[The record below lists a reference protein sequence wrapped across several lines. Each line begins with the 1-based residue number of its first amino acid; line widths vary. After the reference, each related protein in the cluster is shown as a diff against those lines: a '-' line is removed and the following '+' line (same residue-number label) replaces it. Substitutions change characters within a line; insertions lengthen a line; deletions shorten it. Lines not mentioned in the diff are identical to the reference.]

1 MDNRIDPRDVD
12 FVGVDPSSGQL
23 ECPAVWRDHQ
33 THGFYQ
39 QGKLV
44 TDPEILARLA
54 ADVPLG
60 IDEAVVWQP
69 DRLAPT
75 LAEASNG
82 TYEKGR
88 TGHGKAALVDLIKQ
102 ARYSIVHLEQR
113 DEYTAEPEFL
123 KWKQA
128 GKSMAREAVAAYMA
142 DWMEFVADLVG
153 RSVALRRAR
162 IVSEPWSDYIEWEHS
177 LTEFNVEAGEQ
188 VRWLSRRDAYD
199 LLTPAADFYVI
210 DSQLVAFNFNA
221 GDGTS
226 LREYEYVSD
235 PVRVGPV
242 VASFEQV
249 WNRATDHADYKPART
264 QLPPPD

>member
-1 MDNRIDPRDVD
+1 MVD
-12 FVGVDPSSGQL
+12 FVGGDPNSSQL
-23 ECPAVWRDHQ
+23 ECPAVWRDPE
-33 THGFYQ
+33 TEGFFL

-44 TDPEILARLA
+44 TDPAVLARLA
-54 ADVPLG
+54 QDVPRG

-69 DRLAPT
+69 DRLGPA
-75 LAEASNG
+75 LLEAAAD
-82 TYEKGR
+82 TYDKGR
-88 TGHGKAALVDLIKQ
+88 TGHGKKDLETLIRE
-102 ARYSIVHLEQR
+102 ARHSVVHLEQR
-113 DEYTAEPEFL
+113 DEYTAEPEYRRWL
-123 KWKQA
+123 EA
-128 GKSMAREAVAAYMA
+128 GKRADHGAMAAYMA
-142 DWMEFVADLVG
+142 PWKEFVGEVTAKGV
-153 RSVALRRAR
+153 VMRRAR
-162 IVSEPWSDYIEWEHS
+162 IVSEPLSDYIEWEHA

-199 LLTPAADFYVI
+199 LLTPTADFYVI

-249 WNRATDHADYKPART
+249 WNRAVDHAEYKPTRT
-264 QLPPPD
+264 DLPSQDAT